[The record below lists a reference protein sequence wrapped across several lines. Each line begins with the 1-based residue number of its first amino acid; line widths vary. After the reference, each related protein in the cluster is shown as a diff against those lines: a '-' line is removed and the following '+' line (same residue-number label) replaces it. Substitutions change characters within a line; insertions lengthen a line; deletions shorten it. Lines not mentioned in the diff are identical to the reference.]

1 MESSRHDAQGTGAS
15 TPGRA
20 RRASSAAPDTPVVSG
35 RSAGSARSGN
45 ASGHRRREI
54 DHGHPGAEAPGG
66 ERRGQRRGQRE
77 NPAAGQRG
85 SGAGTRPLFT
95 RSLRVLER
103 MVHAD
108 MRVSARVSDLET
120 GAPLLRVDDYVV
132 SQIGSLGRIL
142 LLIEA
147 ADRSERGE
155 NTDILREDSDFAE
168 GPGIW
173 QHLERSTLSLPDAA
187 ALLAGSGDHTAGNA
201 LLREFGLDTISAR
214 AESLRLRNTVLRDGV
229 SRRADSGTRAA
240 VSRSTMTELS
250 ELIWHL
256 ERGEIVSPEVSA
268 RVLRWLG
275 SGSYPGSVVGALG
288 LDPGLRG
295 GVRFGIGGY
304 ALASRELGLRAETG
318 VVRGPSASVC
328 FALKVAFRE
337 NDATSG
343 FAVQQALREIGLEI
357 LDFVS

>member
-1 MESSRHDAQGTGAS
+1 MAHRHGGPREGTDVPTRGRRAASAPADSAALTAGFRQPGTG
-15 TPGRA
+15 GRTRGGA
-20 RRASSAAPDTPVVSG
+20 RGGNGFG
-35 RSAGSARSGN
+35 RSMRAFE
-45 ASGHRRREI
+45 HMVRE
-54 DHGHPGAEAPGG
+54 
-66 ERRGQRRGQRE
+66 
-77 NPAAGQRG
+77 
-85 SGAGTRPLFT
+85 
-95 RSLRVLER
+95 
-103 MVHAD
+103 D
-108 MRVSARVSDLET
+108 MRVSVRVSNLET

-147 ADRSERGE
+147 ADHCERGD
-155 NTDILREDSDFAE
+155 NPQIVRESADLAD

-173 QHLERSTLSLPDAA
+173 QHLERDTLSLADAA

-201 LLREFGLDTISAR
+201 LLRAFGLDNIAAR
-214 AESLRLRNTVLRDGV
+214 AESLHLRNTVLRDGL

-250 ELIWHL
+250 ELIWRL
-256 ERGEIVSPEVSA
+256 ERGEIVNPEVSA

-328 FALKVAFRE
+328 FAIKVSFRE
-337 NDATSG
+337 TDATSG
-343 FAVQQALREIGLEI
+343 FAVQQGLRELGLEL